1 MKESTIAT
9 RVMIA
14 VLCLGVVI
22 YMAIYFARG
31 WDDPLVTTRA
41 YTYSQDLGVEAAGV
55 LVRREIVLPSA
66 DGSYVDQ
73 IVAEGE
79 KASSGQA
86 VALLYSD
93 ASALTTRQSIR
104 AVNAE
109 IEQLEYALSSGTKN
123 ADASRLD
130 GQVISSIVNL
140 RSLVAGGDLT
150 QLEDSALSLRTM
162 VFKRDYTYGDTA
174 AADQLGLLIQERQAQ
189 LGELQ
194 RSLSQVSRTVYA
206 PVAGVFSAS
215 VDGWEGV
222 ITPSQLEDI
231 TPEALSALL
240 SQQREVDR
248 SAVGKLIT
256 DSTWYFAAMIPGT
269 DTGLQSGRAYD
280 LAFSGDYFGRIRM
293 TLERIVLAGDQT
305 MVIFSCRSNLA
316 DTTLLRVQ
324 TVDVVTR
331 QLDGI
336 HIPRKALR
344 VETVEEE
351 QEDGA
356 VREVNHY
363 GVYTVVRSQAEW
375 QEVEVLY
382 TADTYYL
389 VRPVNPD
396 ASTRLRDG
404 DEIILNSSNIFDGK
418 VVR

>member
-1 MKESTIAT
+1 MKESTLAT
-9 RVMIA
+9 KVMIA
-14 VLCLGVVI
+14 VLCLGVAI
-22 YMAIYFARG
+22 YMAIYFVRG
-31 WDDPLVTTRA
+31 WDDQLVTTRA
-41 YTYSQDLGVEAAGV
+41 YAYSQNLGLEATGI
-55 LVRREIVLPSA
+55 LVRKEIVLPSA
-66 DGSYVDQ
+66 DGNYVDQ

-104 AVNAE
+104 VLSAE
-109 IEQLEYALSSGTKN
+109 IEQLEYALSSGTKST
-123 ADASRLD
+123 DASRLD
-130 GQVISSIVNL
+130 GQVISSIVGL

-174 AADQLGLLIQERQAQ
+174 ADQLGLLVQERQAQ
-189 LGELQ
+189 LSGLEQ
-194 RSLSQVSRTVYA
+194 SLSQVSRTVFA

-222 ITPSQLEDI
+222 ITPAMLEDI
-231 TPEALSALL
+231 TSESLSALL

-256 DSTWYFAAMIPGT
+256 DSTWYFAAMLPGT
-269 DTGLQSGRAYD
+269 DTGLQSGRSYD
-280 LAFSGDYFGRIRM
+280 LAFSGDYFGQIRM
-293 TLERIVLAGDQT
+293 TLDRIVLAGDQT
-305 MVIFSCRSNLA
+305 MAIFSCRSNLA
-316 DTTLLRVQ
+316 DTTLLRIQ
-324 TVDVVTR
+324 KVDVVTD

-351 QEDGA
+351 QEDGT
-356 VREVNHY
+356 VREVNRY

>member
-1 MKESTIAT
+1 MKESTLAT
-9 RVMIA
+9 KVMIA
-14 VLCLGVVI
+14 VLCLGVAV
-22 YMAIYFARG
+22 YMAIYFVRG
-31 WDDPLVTTRA
+31 WDDQLVTTRA
-41 YTYSQDLGVEAAGV
+41 YAYSQNLGLEATGI
-55 LVRREIVLPSA
+55 LVRKEIVLPSA

-73 IVAEGE
+73 IMAEGE

-104 AVNAE
+104 ILSAE
-109 IEQLEYALSSGTKN
+109 IEQLKYALSSGTKST
-123 ADASRLD
+123 DASRLD
-130 GQVISSIVNL
+130 GQVISSIVGL

-174 AADQLGLLIQERQAQ
+174 ADQLGLLIQERQAQ
-189 LGELQ
+189 LSGLEQ
-194 RSLSQVSRTVYA
+194 SLSQVSRTVFA

-222 ITPSQLEDI
+222 ITPAMLEDI
-231 TPEALSALL
+231 TPESLSALL

-256 DSTWYFAAMIPGT
+256 DSTWYFAAMLPGT
-269 DTGLQSGRAYD
+269 DTGLQSGRSYD
-280 LAFSGDYFGRIRM
+280 LAFSGDYFGQIRM
-293 TLERIVLAGDQT
+293 TLDRIVLTGDQT
-305 MVIFSCRSNLA
+305 MAIFSCRSNLA
-316 DTTLLRVQ
+316 DTTLLRIQ
-324 TVDVVTR
+324 KVDVVTD

-351 QEDGA
+351 QEDGT
-356 VREVNHY
+356 VREVNRY

-389 VRPVNPD
+389 VRPVDPD

>member
-215 VDGWEGV
+215 VDGWRGSSPR
-222 ITPSQLEDI
+222 PSWR
-231 TPEALSALL
+231 TSPPRPSPPC
-240 SQQREVDR
+240 SH
-248 SAVGKLIT
+248 S
-256 DSTWYFAAMIPGT
+256 
-269 DTGLQSGRAYD
+269 SGR
-280 LAFSGDYFGRIRM
+280 
-293 TLERIVLAGDQT
+293 
-305 MVIFSCRSNLA
+305 
-316 DTTLLRVQ
+316 
-324 TVDVVTR
+324 
-331 QLDGI
+331 
-336 HIPRKALR
+336 
-344 VETVEEE
+344 
-351 QEDGA
+351 
-356 VREVNHY
+356 
-363 GVYTVVRSQAEW
+363 W
-375 QEVEVLY
+375 
-382 TADTYYL
+382 TAA
-389 VRPVNPD
+389 RW
-396 ASTRLRDG
+396 AS
-404 DEIILNSSNIFDGK
+404 
-418 VVR
+418 

>member
-1 MKESTIAT
+1 MKESTLAT
-9 RVMIA
+9 KVMIA
-14 VLCLGVVI
+14 VLCLGVAI
-22 YMAIYFARG
+22 YMAIYFVRG
-31 WDDPLVTTRA
+31 WDDQLVTTRA
-41 YTYSQDLGVEAAGV
+41 YAYSQNLGLEATGI
-55 LVRREIVLPSA
+55 LVRKEIVLPSA
-66 DGSYVDQ
+66 DGNYVDQ

-104 AVNAE
+104 VLSAE
-109 IEQLEYALSSGTKN
+109 IEQLEYARSSGTKST
-123 ADASRLD
+123 DASRLD
-130 GQVISSIVNL
+130 GQVISSIVGL

-174 AADQLGLLIQERQAQ
+174 ADQLGLLVQERQAQ
-189 LGELQ
+189 LSGLEQ
-194 RSLSQVSRTVYA
+194 SLSQVSRTVFA

-222 ITPSQLEDI
+222 ITPAMLEDI
-231 TPEALSALL
+231 TSESLSALL

-256 DSTWYFAAMIPGT
+256 DSTWYFAAMLPGT
-269 DTGLQSGRAYD
+269 DTGLQSGRSYD
-280 LAFSGDYFGRIRM
+280 LAFSGDYFGQIRM
-293 TLERIVLAGDQT
+293 TLDRIVLAGDQT
-305 MVIFSCRSNLA
+305 MAIFSCRSNLA
-316 DTTLLRVQ
+316 DTTLLRIQ
-324 TVDVVTR
+324 KVDVVTD

-351 QEDGA
+351 QEDGT
-356 VREVNHY
+356 VREVNRY